1 MSASHSRSK
10 APAFW
15 ATTFSTSSLTLRM
28 DMDSEARPTKYLEL
42 KEFLA
47 RNPCI
52 NRRTFTRWKK
62 RGLIDCIQPGGPN
75 TGILVPEDALQRIE
89 RRDIQASQPDGN
101 KANSAEAHKGSSAPE
116 QQRLSGPMPNW
127 KKKLKQKN
135 KESQ

>member
-1 MSASHSRSK
+1 
-10 APAFW
+10 
-15 ATTFSTSSLTLRM
+15 
-28 DMDSEARPTKYLEL
+28 MDSEARPTKYLEL

-62 RGLIDCIQPGGPN
+62 RGLIACIQPGGPN

-101 KANSAEAHKGSSAPE
+101 KANSAEAHKGSSAPA
-116 QQRLSGPMPNW
+116 QQRLSGPMPRW
-127 KKKLKQKN
+127 KKKQIN
-135 KESQ
+135 KERKERQ